1 MLLPTTFLEVLA
13 STVDN
18 KTNQQT
24 NGIRSGMRETKLIC
38 KDDTVIFTEHSRVI
52 TDINKRVGKL
62 SGHINIE
69 TSML

>member
-1 MLLPTTFLEVLA
+1 MLLPTIFLEVLA

-18 KTNQQT
+18 KTNKQT

-38 KDDTVIFTEHSRVI
+38 LDDTIICTEHCRII
-52 TDINKRVGKL
+52 TEINKRVGKL